1 MLDIKEENN
10 AVTIKVRVQ
19 PRSVKNQICGLMG
32 DALKIKL
39 TAPPVDGEANKEL
52 QQYLAK
58 VFKVAK
64 SQVEIISGLKGRSKT
79 VRINGIN
86 TAQAKKLLSI

>member
-19 PRSVKNQICGLMG
+19 PRSAKNQICGLMG